1 MSRHLEIALRVLE
14 KRVLELEQKL
24 AEMEAKSAANGE
36 QREKRPYNR
45 KPNGPTPDQ

>member
-36 QREKRPYNR
+36 REKRPYNR